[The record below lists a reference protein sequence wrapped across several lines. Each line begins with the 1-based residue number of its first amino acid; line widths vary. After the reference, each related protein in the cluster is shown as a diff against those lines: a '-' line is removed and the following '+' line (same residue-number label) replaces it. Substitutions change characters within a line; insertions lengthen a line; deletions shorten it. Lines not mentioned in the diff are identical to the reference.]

1 MIKLIL
7 FIKKVH
13 FFLLFVLLEI
23 LALTY
28 YHHSSVYSSAR
39 IMNASAVLV
48 GGVYGSM
55 SRVRGYMGLRRE
67 NEALVREVAALRTR
81 LDRLEGAGEG
91 AADSTALRLD
101 SLPNTYF
108 YGTARVINNSVSKQ
122 HNYIT
127 LNKGRRDGLEKD
139 MALIYDNAIVGY
151 VLDCSDKFAVA
162 ISILNTDFK
171 TSGKIKG
178 GDYFGSIYWDGTSYE
193 EVTFSEIP
201 KYAQLAVGDT
211 IETTDY
217 SSIFPPRLAIGTVS
231 SFEMING
238 TYYQAKVKLKLDMGR
253 LKYVNTVRY
262 VDQEE
267 QMELEARVRKDSL
280 E

>member
-13 FFLLFVLLEI
+13 FFLLFVILEV

-28 YHHSSVYSSAR
+28 YHHSSVYSGAR
-39 IMNASAVLV
+39 LMNASTALV

-55 SRVRGYMGLRRE
+55 SRVRDYVGLRRE
-67 NEALVREVAALRTR
+67 NEALVREVAGLRER
-81 LDRLEGAGEG
+81 LDRFTGREPVT
-91 AADSTALRLD
+91 DSTALRPD
-101 SLPNTYF
+101 SLPNTFF

-127 LNKGRRDGLEKD
+127 LDKGARDGIEKD
-139 MALIYDNAIVGY
+139 MALIYDNAIAGY

-162 ISILNTDFK
+162 ISVLNIDFR

-217 SSIFPPRLAIGTVS
+217 SSIFPPRLMIGTVS

-262 VDQEE
+262 VDQDER
-267 QMELEARVRKDSL
+267 MELEARTRKDSL
-280 E
+280 K